1 MNIFLVIG
9 HDFSNEFEEYD
20 DISSGKVKNGNFLVL
35 IIIFQ
40 NVFLFPF
47 QLRYVSYK
55 SIIYDT
61 KKKWNLYFLSWLAIA
76 VTDDC
81 TVSMLILTVIVLQY
95 EIVSTS
101 SFWYNVID
109 L

>member
-20 DISSGKVKNGNFLVL
+20 DISSDKVKNRNFL
-35 IIIFQ
+35 IIDHNFKKCIFIS
-40 NVFLFPF
+40 V